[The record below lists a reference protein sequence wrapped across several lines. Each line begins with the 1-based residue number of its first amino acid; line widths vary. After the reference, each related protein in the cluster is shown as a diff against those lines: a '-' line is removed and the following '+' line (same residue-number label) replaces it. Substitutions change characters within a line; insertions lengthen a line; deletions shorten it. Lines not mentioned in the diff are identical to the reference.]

1 MYSLDINFLN
11 DRPELKPEVAARTR
25 TKAVS
30 VDSKTPLYLGIAAGI
45 LIPGIV
51 AAIWLVLQSQNNR
64 LQEQQAQLDSRLNTL
79 KSQLGEVDQLRSQIS
94 QTKAET
100 EALATVFNQIKPWS
114 AMAQDIRDRLPA
126 GIQLTS
132 IKQTVPEGAA
142 APAPAAS
149 PAPGAAPA
157 AAAAPPSSVITI
169 SGLANSFDNVNDF
182 LLTLQRSNFTD
193 AEATRLVKAEMGK
206 PTDLQ
211 PITLEGL
218 NTQSGTERP
227 PKLPGRVQFE
237 IQTSLNNIPTSE
249 LLRELERK
257 GAVGI
262 VTRIETL
269 QEKGIIAPE
278 KGVAKQ

>member
-25 TKAVS
+25 TKTVS

-51 AAIWLVLQSQNNR
+51 AAIWLVLQSQNNQLR
-64 LQEQQAQLDSRLNTL
+64 EQQAQLDSRLSTL

-94 QTKAET
+94 QTRAET

-132 IKQTVPEGAA
+132 IKQTPLTPGTGEVVTP
-142 APAPAAS
+142 PS
-149 PAPGAAPA
+149 PAPGAAA
-157 AAAAPPSSVITI
+157 AAAAPPSSIITI

-193 AEATRLVKAEMGK
+193 ANATQLVKAEMGK

-211 PITLEGL
+211 PIALEGL
-218 NTQSGTERP
+218 NNQAGNQRA

-237 IQTSLNNIPTSE
+237 IQTSLNNVPTSE

-278 KGVAKQ
+278 KGATK